1 MLKAPALG
9 YFHNADA
16 MIRWDPD
23 RRSCLPGVRGVSAI
37 GPDGPQIK
45 SPFGQY
51 PDLRI
56 LLLMT
61 FKLFQ
66 MFHIQIEH
74 FTYLGDTARCLMQR
88 GGLRCIGVFQLRS
101 VLSLKVF

>member
-23 RRSCLPGVRGVSAI
+23 RRSCLRGVSAI
-37 GPDGPQIK
+37 GPDGTQKK

-66 MFHIQIEH
+66 MLHIQIEH
-74 FTYLGDTARCLMQR
+74 FTNLSDTARCRIQR
-88 GGLRCIGVFQLRS
+88 EGLRCIGVFQLRS
-101 VLSLKVF
+101 ILTLKVF